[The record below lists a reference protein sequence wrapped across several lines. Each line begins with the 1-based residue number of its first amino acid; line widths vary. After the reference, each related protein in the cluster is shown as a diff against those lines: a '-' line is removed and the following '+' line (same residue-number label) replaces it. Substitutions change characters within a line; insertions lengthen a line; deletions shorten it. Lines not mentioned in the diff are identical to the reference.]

1 MSGDILLLVVLS
13 VGFIG
18 AADFFGGVGSKRSSP
33 FAVAAW
39 SQWVGVPVIAV
50 VAYFVGSEF
59 TSRDVALGLAAGA
72 GAALGVGSLYRGF
85 SVGSVGIVAPV
96 ASTIAAMVPI
106 AVGLLIG
113 ERPSGLVAL
122 GLLAG
127 VGSVI
132 LVGYVPGRAQLST
145 VSVVHGLVSG
155 LGFGVMVLAY
165 AATSESSELA
175 PAVAGRFSAAV
186 LATVTMFVLSTPRK
200 VKRESVTPTILA
212 GALASLG
219 TGFFVTASQ
228 RGELILVGVAVALFP
243 AVTVILAAVFLR
255 ERLAA
260 SQWIGIATAIVAVG
274 MISIG

>member
-1 MSGDILLLVVLS
+1 MSGDVLLLVVLS

-18 AADFFGGVGSKRSSP
+18 AADFFGSVGSKRSSP

-39 SQWVGVPVIAV
+39 SQWAGVPVIAV
-50 VAYFVGSEF
+50 VAFFVGSEF

-72 GAALGVGSLYRGF
+72 GAALGVGALYRGF

-96 ASTIAAMVPI
+96 ASTFAAMVPI
-106 AVGLLIG
+106 VVGLLIG

-122 GLLAG
+122 GLVAG

-132 LVGYVPGRAQLST
+132 LVGYVPGRAQLSA

-155 LGFGVMVLAY
+155 IGFGIMVLAY
-165 AATSESSELA
+165 AATSEASELA

-186 LATVTMFVLSTPRK
+186 LATVTMFVLSAPRT

-212 GALASLG
+212 GALAAFG
-219 TGFFVTASQ
+219 TGFFVIASQ
-228 RGELILVGVAVALFP
+228 QGELILVGVAVALFP
-243 AVTVILAAVFLR
+243 AVTVILAAIFLR

-260 SQWIGIATAIVAVG
+260 SQWIGIATAVLAVA